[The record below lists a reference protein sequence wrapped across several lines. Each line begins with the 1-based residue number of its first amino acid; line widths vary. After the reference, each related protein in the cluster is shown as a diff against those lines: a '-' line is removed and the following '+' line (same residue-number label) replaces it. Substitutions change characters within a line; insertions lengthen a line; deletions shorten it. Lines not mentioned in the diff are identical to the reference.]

1 MVKIF
6 GEKMEETNLVKFF
19 GNNPFIKSLDVFVDN
34 IGESY
39 SKKEVEELSGLSKGA
54 LFKHWHKL
62 EELNLVKVTRV
73 FGNTKLYTLNKSNPL
88 VKDILKVVSRMID
101 ETAPKEIVAVAR

>member
-1 MVKIF
+1 
-6 GEKMEETNLVKFF
+6 MEETNLVRFF
-19 GNNPFIKSLDVFVDN
+19 GNTPFIKLLDVFADN

-54 LFKHWHKL
+54 VFKHWHKL
-62 EELNLVKVTRV
+62 EELNIVKVTRT
-73 FGNTKLYTLNKSNPL
+73 FGKTKLYTLNKSNPL

-101 ETAPKEIVAVAR
+101 ETAPKEIAVVVR